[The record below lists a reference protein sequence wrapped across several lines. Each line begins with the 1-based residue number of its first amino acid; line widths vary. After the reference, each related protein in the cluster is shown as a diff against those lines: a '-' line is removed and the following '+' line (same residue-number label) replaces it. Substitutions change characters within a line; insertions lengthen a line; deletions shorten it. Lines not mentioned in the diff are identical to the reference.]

1 MNTQVT
7 KTIQKEPAVL
17 SAPAALLRGVLFA
30 AILLAILVAAGFF
43 TRPAGIDG
51 SVARVKA
58 FHALSPDSVEVMV
71 YGSSRAMRSVDPAVM
86 YEAYGIGA
94 YNYGGNW
101 QKINTTNMFLHDSLR
116 TQSPKVALV
125 EVKNV
130 HRLTQDSELTGE
142 LYYTR
147 EVPFSLNKMA
157 YLIQCFR
164 EKTERYISYLLPV
177 FATHENWPQAFSR
190 KKSSSTVSRVLANY
204 GYAPTNSVREITFG
218 NTNQNKALSEQS
230 VRVLDSIVEACRK
243 EGTEVVFYVAPSSN
257 NYAYAKA
264 MTEYADSHGCVFFDG
279 YMRKNE
285 IGIIPTTDYKD
296 LYHLNSSGARKFSL
310 YLGQFLKERY
320 DLTDLRGA
328 DGTLWEEE
336 LSEVGT

>member
-1 MNTQVT
+1 MNRLVT
-7 KTIQKEPAVL
+7 DTIQKEPAVC

-30 AILLAILVAAGFF
+30 ALLLVSLVAAGFF

-51 SVARVKA
+51 SVTRVKA
-58 FHALSPDSVEVMV
+58 FHALPSESVEVIV
-71 YGSSRAMRSVDPAVM
+71 YGSSRAMRSVDPAVL
-86 YEAYGIGA
+86 YEEYGIGA

-147 EVPFSLNKMA
+147 EVPFSLNKMQ
-157 YLIQCFR
+157 YLMQCFR

-177 FATHENWPQAFSR
+177 LATHENWLQALSR
-190 KKSSSTVSRVLANY
+190 KKSSTTVDRVLSNY

-218 NTNQNKALSEQS
+218 TTNKNKELSEES
-230 VRVLDSIVEACRK
+230 VRVLDSIVEACAK
-243 EGTEVVFYVAPSSN
+243 KGAQVVFYVAPSSN

-264 MTEYADSHGCVFFDG
+264 MTEYANSHGCVFFDG

-310 YLGQFLKERY
+310 YLGQFLKERF
-320 DLTDLRGA
+320 DLTDMREVE
-328 DGTLWEEE
+328 DTLWEEE